1 MCETRIMQDVD
12 RPRAHSAPS
21 MVTLSTRTPSHA
33 QYKKI
38 NNQLQE
44 IQLLNGSLLQ
54 NGFSK
59 THHHPTGFSS
69 GRIHMTGNTKGII
82 RASSSRLQQR
92 RRTLSRALS
101 ISQEQKE
108 KIELKYVFIFI
119 ILFTFVKW
127 ITSNYFQHVKKQN
140 LLIY

>member
-1 MCETRIMQDVD
+1 MQDVD
-12 RPRAHSAPS
+12 RPRANSAPS
-21 MVTLSTRTPSHA
+21 MVTLSTRGPSHV

-44 IQLLNGSLLQ
+44 SQLLNGSLLQ

-59 THHHPTGFSS
+59 PHHYSAVSSS

-101 ISQEQKE
+101 ISQEQKD
-108 KIELKYVFIFI
+108 KIELKYVFTSV
-119 ILFTFVKW
+119 ILLTF
-127 ITSNYFQHVKKQN
+127 SQ
-140 LLIY
+140 LLNE